1 MSAEDTHEE
10 RENFRHIPNLSAP
23 SPGSGDV
30 ERQTFSRMETAKY
43 LGVSVKTLDRMVG
56 AREIHPGMRQT
67 SRPRWTREYLDQWLR
82 DQFALLVAGDV
93 AVVRRIIA
101 RRLSNWA
108 APSAS
113 L

>member
-1 MSAEDTHEE
+1 MSTEDTHEE
-10 RENFRHIPNLSAP
+10 REDFRHIPNLSAP

>member
-1 MSAEDTHEE
+1 MSTEDTHKE
-10 RENFRHIPNLSAP
+10 RENFRHTPNLSAP
-23 SPGSGDV
+23 SPGPGDV
-30 ERQTFSRMETAKY
+30 EHQTFSRMETAKY

-56 AREIHPGMRQT
+56 AREFHPGMRQT

>member
-1 MSAEDTHEE
+1 MSTEDTHEE
-10 RENFRHIPNLSAP
+10 RQNFRGIPNQPAP

-30 ERQTFSRMETAKY
+30 GRQTFSRMETAKY

-56 AREIHPGMRQT
+56 AKEIHPGMRQT

-93 AVVRRIIA
+93 IFVRRIIA

>member
-1 MSAEDTHEE
+1 MSTEDTHEIH
-10 RENFRHIPNLSAP
+10 ENCRHVPNQPAP

-30 ERQTFSRMETAKY
+30 GRQTFSRMETAKY

>member
-1 MSAEDTHEE
+1 MSTEDTHEE